1 MISGKSTGST
11 RARHVRY
18 GYVAVNRDVDR
29 VGDEGARETQMKRLR
44 SKKVMAAGAA
54 GLCAFGIVSSRLAFA
69 DPSASDKSM
78 ATQLFKEGR
87 ALLDAGRVGP
97 ACRKLEESQRLD
109 PGGGTLLNVALCHER
124 EGLTATAWAEF
135 TEALGIAKHDDRPQR
150 IEFAR
155 AHIAQLEPE
164 LSRLT
169 IQVPPTADAPDLEI
183 KRDGSIIGR
192 AARDSAIPVDPGDHV
207 VEASA
212 SGKITWRQTVVV
224 GSHGDTKT
232 VVIPSLDEAPGDVA
246 TGTPAAPAA
255 GATSDEERRGAGP
268 SARVSPERTL
278 PEASPGRPVG
288 LTIGAWSAIGLG
300 VAAAGVGTYFGLHAM
315 ALKDDADR
323 ECPNNLCSAQGSAH
337 SRDAIHSGDAATVAF
352 AIGGGGLVIGT
363 VLFLV
368 GYPTSR
374 GATGATAKFSDLRV
388 TSLGISTESGHPRLT
403 LSGQW

>member
-1 MISGKSTGST
+1 
-11 RARHVRY
+11 
-18 GYVAVNRDVDR
+18 
-29 VGDEGARETQMKRLR
+29 
-44 SKKVMAAGAA
+44 
-54 GLCAFGIVSSRLAFA
+54 
-69 DPSASDKSM
+69 M

-124 EGLTATAWAEF
+124 EGLTATAWTEF
-135 TEALGIAKHDDRPQR
+135 TEALGIAKHDDRQQR

-169 IQVPPTADAPDLEI
+169 IQVPPSVDAPDLEI
-183 KRDGSIIGR
+183 KRDGSIVGR
-192 AARDSAIPVDPGDHV
+192 AARDSPIPVDPGDHV

-212 SGKITWRQTVVV
+212 PGRATWRQTIVV
-224 GSHGDTKT
+224 GGHGDTKT
-232 VVIPSLDEAPGDVA
+232 LVIPALEEATGDVTAVASTAPAVAA
-246 TGTPAAPAA
+246 TGDTEPHRA
-255 GATSDEERRGAGP
+255 GVPVRASAERSDTERSGD
-268 SARVSPERTL
+268 
-278 PEASPGRPVG
+278 RPLG

-323 ECPNNLCSAQGSAH
+323 GCPNNACTAQGS
-337 SRDAIHSGDAATVAF
+337 SQTRDAIRSGDAATVAF
-352 AIGGGGLVIGT
+352 GIAGGGLVVGT

-368 GYPTSR
+368 THPTSR
-374 GATGATAKFSDLRV
+374 GANATTARASGLRT
-388 TSLGISTESGHPRLT
+388 TSLGFSMAAGQPRLT